1 MSQYKRNT
9 LMISLKRITKLGSK
23 GQLIDVRQPEEFELG
38 HIKNALLHS
47 VENIETFKQ
56 NKNKTYY
63 IYCKS
68 GNRSRK
74 ASQFLAQRGYD
85 VVNLDGGYIAYEEQ
99 HHNDNLSKVKDRE
112 LKIIVRHSIIVI
124 YSVQDLLLILVK
136 KSKHRYW

>member
-1 MSQYKRNT
+1 
-9 LMISLKRITKLGSK
+9 MISLKELQELGSK

-56 NKNKTYY
+56 SKNKTYY

-85 VVNLDGGYIAYEEQ
+85 VVNLDGGYTAYEEQ
-99 HHNDNLSKVKDRE
+99 HHNDNLSKVKEDKK

>member
-1 MSQYKRNT
+1 M
-9 LMISLKRITKLGSK
+9 GSK

-56 NKNKTYY
+56 SKNKTYY

-74 ASQFLAQRGYD
+74 ASFLHNADD
-85 VVNLDGGYIAYEEQ
+85 VVNLDGGYTAYEEQ
-99 HHNDNLSKVKDRE
+99 QHNDNLSKVKEDRE
-112 LKIIVRHSIIVI
+112 IKDNRKTFNYSNLQCPGPIVNI
-124 YSVQDLLLILVK
+124 
-136 KSKHRYW
+136 SKEIKNIAIGDQIEVVVTDHGF

>member
-1 MSQYKRNT
+1 MLYYIQ
-9 LMISLKRITKLGSK
+9 LK
-23 GQLIDVRQPEEFELG
+23 
-38 HIKNALLHS
+38 
-47 VENIETFKQ
+47 IETFKQ
-56 NKNKTYY
+56 SKIKLT
-63 IYCKS
+63 ISIKS

-85 VVNLDGGYIAYEEQ
+85 VVNLDGGYTAYEEQ

-112 LKIIVRHSIIVI
+112 IQKIIVRHSIIVI

>member
-1 MSQYKRNT
+1 M
-9 LMISLKRITKLGSK
+9 GSK

-56 NKNKTYY
+56 SKNKTYY

-85 VVNLDGGYIAYEEQ
+85 VVNLDGGYTAYEQQ
-99 HHNDNLSKVKDRE
+99 HHNDNLSKVKKIE
-112 LKIIVRHSIIVI
+112 KLKIIVRHSIIVI

-136 KSKHRYW
+136 KSKISLLVIK